1 MAPRSGIGGTL
12 GIKVETTYGTA
23 VTVDEWIPIISE
35 GVGRTEDHTLSRAIR
50 NRYVLASDQWN
61 GGVIDIGG
69 PIELELTNKNIR
81 TLFKAMFGGETG
93 TSPYTYTPL
102 ENTVSLTMQVGRPSI
117 LGTVHPFTYTGTKIT
132 SWEISATVGETVSL
146 SIEVIAQ
153 AESTVV
159 GLVAATYPASL
170 LPYKFTGATLTIAGS
185 SVNNVREMSLSGDNH
200 FERRNYLGSQATLE
214 PLAFDL
220 YEYTGTVV
228 TDFESLTAYNRFVN
242 GTEAAM
248 VMTFT
253 RGSSTIVITMNVKF
267 NGTTPN
273 VSDRGVLAQE
283 LPFMCVGPTTDASA
297 ITVVYTP

>member
-1 MAPRSGIGGTL
+1 MAARSGIGGTL
-12 GIKVETTYGTA
+12 GIKTETVYGTPA
-23 VTVDEWIPIISE
+23 TVDEFIPIISE
-35 GVGRTEDHTLSRAIR
+35 GIQRTEEHTLSRAIR

-69 PIELELTNKNIR
+69 PIELELTTKNIR

-93 TSPYTYTPL
+93 TSPYTYTPV
-102 ENTVSLTMQVGRPSI
+102 ENTVSMTVQVGRPSI
-117 LGTVHPFTYTGTKIT
+117 LGTVHPFTYAGTKVT

-153 AESTVV
+153 SETTATA
-159 GLVAATYPASL
+159 LVAATYPVSL
-170 LPYKFTGATLTIAGS
+170 LPFKFTGATLSIAGS
-185 SVNNVREMSLSGDNH
+185 SVNYVREMSLSGDNK
-200 FERRNYLGSQATLE
+200 FERRNYLGSQTTLE

-248 VMTFT
+248 VLTFT
-253 RGSSTIVITMNVKF
+253 RGTSTIVITMNVKF
-267 NGTTPN
+267 SGATPN

-283 LPFMCVGPTTDASA
+283 LPFMCVGSTTDASA